1 MNVYEIIKRPI
12 VTEKTTM
19 SQDDH
24 QYVFEV
30 DLRANKHQV
39 RDAVEQLFDV
49 NVTRVNTAVMAGKRK
64 RFGRVFGKRSNWKKA
79 IVTVREGDTIDFYVG
94 DEEEAV

>member
-39 RDAVEQLFDV
+39 RDAVEKLFDV